1 MANLKG
7 WWEELTDGIEETP
20 EYQAESFAIKI
31 AMEIGKRIEELNI
44 NKIEFARK
52 LGVTNSY
59 VSQILQG
66 INNMTILTICKIAKA
81 LGMEPDIDLRKI
93 DYSQNMTDSLFA
105 LFGEEESEPNPLYN
119 ANDTKLRREEGK
131 FLALAEAS

>member
-44 NKIEFARK
+44 TKMELAKN
-52 LGVTNSY
+52 LGVSKSY
-59 VSQILQG
+59 ISQILQG
-66 INNMTILTICKIAKA
+66 SNNMTILTICKIAKA
-81 LGMEPDIDLRKI
+81 LGMEPNIDLQKI
-93 DYSQNMTDSLFA
+93 DYAQKMTDFLFA
-105 LFGEEESEPNPLYN
+105 SFDEEESEPNPLYN
-119 ANDTKLRREEGK
+119 ANDTKLGCKEGFAK
-131 FLALAEAS
+131 VS